1 MRQDEWSANVCYL
14 GDGFWYRR
22 YAELSLKSV
31 IAGHIC
37 NWDQQWVFILQGHLK
52 DHVKKNKKKHDV
64 IGTLSNIS
72 ECQRSMWM
80 KGWET
85 CWMALGLQYL
95 AGYEFW
101 RWYLS
106 TNSKKKEKD
115 LFISPEMFFH
125 GLTRGTIV
133 ELSNLGELGLP
144 RKTPVSFFLLL
155 WLLPLFF

>member
-52 DHVKKNKKKHDV
+52 DHVKKKKKKKMMSLEPSP
-64 IGTLSNIS
+64 TSQS
-72 ECQRSMWM
+72 A
-80 KGWET
+80 KGLCGWKVEET

-125 GLTRGTIV
+125 GLRTIV